1 FIETPY
7 RKVHNGRVTDEGEYL
22 TGDREEN
29 YLGAQATAPIDG
41 RGHFTGEKVSVRYRG
56 DFLEVEPSKVHY
68 MDVSPK
74 QLVSVAAGLIPFLAH
89 HHANHAPMGSNMQRQ
104 GVPLIVSEAPLV
116 GTGLESKV
124 ARDSRAVVLAMDGGD
139 VVSVAGVQIL

>member
-7 RKVHNGRVTDEGEYL
+7 RKVVNGRVTDQIDYL

-29 YLGAQATAPIDG
+29 FLVAQANAPMDEK
-41 RGHFTGEKVSVRYRG
+41 GHFTGHKVSIRYRG

-74 QLVSVAAGLIPFLAH
+74 QLVSVAAALI
-89 HHANHAPMGSNMQRQ
+89 HA
-104 GVPLIVSEAPLV
+104 
-116 GTGLESKV
+116 LERGHLREPK
-124 ARDSRAVVLAMDGGD
+124 ADREERPEG
-139 VVSVAGVQIL
+139 